1 MSIVSPRRADPRI
14 PIALTEA
21 AARLLAEE
29 GPAALSTRRLAAA
42 VGTSTAAVYTHFGSM
57 TDLVRAM
64 VQEGFV
70 RLDRCLGMVGITDDA
85 VEDVIALGYAYRDNA
100 REFPHLY
107 AVMFGSSALGGFALT
122 DEDRKHGRYTLAA
135 LINAV
140 HRAILTGRFRDDNAQ
155 LVAQQMWITLHGLV
169 TLDLGGYLTEP
180 FDANTC
186 FTAQLRSLLLGAG
199 DEVDAVDRSLDNAWR
214 RYVAEGSAV
223 PNQTRGD

>member
-1 MSIVSPRRADPRI
+1 
-14 PIALTEA
+14 
-21 AARLLAEE
+21 
-29 GPAALSTRRLAAA
+29 
-42 VGTSTAAVYTHFGSM
+42 M

-64 VQEGFV
+64 VQEGFA
-70 RLDRCLGMVGITDDA
+70 RLDRRLGTVSVTNDA

-107 AVMFGSSALGGFALT
+107 AVMFGSATLGGFALS

-140 HRAILTGRFRDDNAQ
+140 HRAILAYRFRADNAQ
-155 LVAQQMWITLHGLV
+155 LMAQQMWIALHGLV
-169 TLDLGGYLTEP
+169 ALDLGGYLTEP

-199 DEVDAVDRSLDNAWR
+199 DEAEAVDRSLANAWR
-214 RYVAEGSAV
+214 RHVADGPAV
-223 PNQTRGD
+223 PDQARGD